1 MGKLFIWFVAVALTY
16 TTFTVMSDEDKA
28 QLDPYIVGIIGFS
41 FLLLSLIMLAFT
53 RTWTPR
59 NIGLMSAYAGGAA
72 LYLGSLVFYLFP
84 GTAGQYFEP
93 VTDLARTFF
102 VWGGPLLLYG
112 AGWYLAGKDQSKD
125 E

>member
-1 MGKLFIWFVAVALTY
+1 MGKLLLWAAMVALTY
-16 TTFTVMSDEDKA
+16 TMFTAMNDEDKA
-28 QLDPYIVGIIGFS
+28 HLDPYIVGIIGIS
-41 FLLLSLIMLAFT
+41 FLLLTLIMLIFT
-53 RTWTPR
+53 RVWTPR
-59 NIGLMSAYAGGAA
+59 NIGLMSAYAGGTA

-84 GTAGQYFEP
+84 GTSGQYFEP